1 MNKIRKINNIVS
13 TILLN
18 LCFIYL
24 IITLGPR
31 LLGYEVNV
39 VLSNSMEPVYS
50 TGELLLVK
58 PAKADEIKVND
69 IISFKGSGV
78 SGNVITHRVIK
89 IDQEKQVFITKGD
102 ANSSQDSNPVAF
114 SRLNGIVKINIPYI
128 GYIYGMIQSMIVK
141 IILAGL
147 VLIYIIVNLVTKK
160 KLNSNV
166 SEEEAK

>member
-13 TILLN
+13 TILLI

-102 ANSSQDSNPVAF
+102 ANSSQDSIKWDSKDKYSLYRIYLWNDP
-114 SRLNGIVKINIPYI
+114 INDCKNNFGWSSVDLY
-128 GYIYGMIQSMIVK
+128 
-141 IILAGL
+141 
-147 VLIYIIVNLVTKK
+147 NR
-160 KLNSNV
+160 
-166 SEEEAK
+166 

>member
-13 TILLN
+13 TILLI

-58 PAKADEIKVND
+58 PAKADE
-69 IISFKGSGV
+69 
-78 SGNVITHRVIK
+78 
-89 IDQEKQVFITKGD
+89 
-102 ANSSQDSNPVAF
+102 NSSQDSNPVAF

-128 GYIYGMIQSMIVK
+128 GYIYGMIQSMIAK

-166 SEEEAK
+166 SEEEAKWRYLKKENKISLLER

>member
-1 MNKIRKINNIVS
+1 VNKIRKINNIVS
-13 TILLN
+13 TILLI

-24 IITLGPR
+24 IGPR

>member
-13 TILLN
+13 TILLI

-89 IDQEKQVFITKGD
+89 IDQVFITKGD

-128 GYIYGMIQSMIVK
+128 GYIYGMIQSMIAK

>member
-13 TILLN
+13 TILLI

-39 VLSNSMEPVYS
+39 VLSKEPVYS

-128 GYIYGMIQSMIVK
+128 GYIYGMIQSMIAK

>member
-13 TILLN
+13 TILLI

-78 SGNVITHRVIK
+78 WYVITHRVIK

-128 GYIYGMIQSMIVK
+128 GYIYGMIQSMIAK

>member
-13 TILLN
+13 TILLI

-58 PAKADEIKVND
+58 PAKADEIND

>member
-1 MNKIRKINNIVS
+1 VNKIRKINNIVS
-13 TILLN
+13 TILLI

-78 SGNVITHRVIK
+78 SGNVITH
-89 IDQEKQVFITKGD
+89 QEKQVFITKGD

>member
-13 TILLN
+13 TILLI

-50 TGELLLVK
+50 TGELL

-128 GYIYGMIQSMIVK
+128 GYIYGMIQSMIAK

>member
-13 TILLN
+13 TILLI

-50 TGELLLVK
+50 TGELLLV
-58 PAKADEIKVND
+58 KADEIKVND

-128 GYIYGMIQSMIVK
+128 GYIYGMIQSMIAK

>member
-13 TILLN
+13 TILLI

-128 GYIYGMIQSMIVK
+128 YGMIQSMIVK

-147 VLIYIIVNLVTKK
+147 VLIYIIVNLVTKR

>member
-13 TILLN
+13 TILLI

-78 SGNVITHRVIK
+78 SGNVITL
-89 IDQEKQVFITKGD
+89 
-102 ANSSQDSNPVAF
+102 S
-114 SRLNGIVKINIPYI
+114 
-128 GYIYGMIQSMIVK
+128 
-141 IILAGL
+141 
-147 VLIYIIVNLVTKK
+147 LIHI
-160 KLNSNV
+160 
-166 SEEEAK
+166 